1 MCVAPAPAMLEL
13 TNHSPHD
20 IHYQLHILIQV
31 YYLYLTIN
39 VLGETGAMGQG
50 TSVSSSV
57 EGELQQH
64 TDYSTLLVSPHFT
77 VATNISSVASRNHI
91 T

>member
-1 MCVAPAPAMLEL
+1 M
-13 TNHSPHD
+13 
-20 IHYQLHILIQV
+20 
-31 YYLYLTIN
+31 YLTTN
-39 VLGETGAMGQG
+39 VLGETRATGRGR
-50 TSVSSSV
+50 SISSSV

-77 VATNISSVASRNHI
+77 VATNITLHWLPVTSHQSPVAISTLTRH